1 VGGLCLEG
9 FNALFHKVNPLL
21 EVFFHS
27 IVDGDAD
34 VLEVGQSRRG
44 MITTGELITVS
55 DADAVSP
62 STARRAICNPSL
74 TAIHSS
80 ISSSSSSSSSS
91 STQRHN
97 SIQPVSVASHTVHS
111 TSSPTDNI

>member
-9 FNALFHKVNPLL
+9 FNALFHTVNPLL
-21 EVFFHS
+21 EAFFQS

-74 TAIHSS
+74 TATH
-80 ISSSSSSSSSS
+80 SSSSSSSSSPAS
-91 STQRHN
+91 A
-97 SIQPVSVASHTVHS
+97 ASHTVQS
-111 TSSPTDNI
+111 TTSPTDKI

>member
-1 VGGLCLEG
+1 MGGLCLEG

-21 EVFFHS
+21 ETFFHS

-34 VLEVGQSRRG
+34 VLEVVQSRRG

-74 TAIHSS
+74 TAIHSN
-80 ISSSSSSSSSS
+80 SSSSVSSS

-97 SIQPVSVASHTVHS
+97 SIQPASAASHTVHS
-111 TSSPTDNI
+111 TSSPTDDI

>member
-1 VGGLCLEG
+1 MGGLCLEG
-9 FNALFHKVNPLL
+9 LNALFHKVNPLL
-21 EVFFHS
+21 EAFFQS

-34 VLEVGQSRRG
+34 V
-44 MITTGELITVS
+44 TVS

-80 ISSSSSSSSSS
+80 S
-91 STQRHN
+91 STPRHN
-97 SIQPVSVASHTVHS
+97 SIQPASHTVHS
-111 TSSPTDNI
+111 TTSPTDNI